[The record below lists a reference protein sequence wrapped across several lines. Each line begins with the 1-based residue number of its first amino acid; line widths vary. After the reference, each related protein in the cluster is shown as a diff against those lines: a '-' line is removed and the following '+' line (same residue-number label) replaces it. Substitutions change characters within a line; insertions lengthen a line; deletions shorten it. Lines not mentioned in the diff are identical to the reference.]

1 MEQFKEKRKLFY
13 NQLHSLVQGTE
24 ASNIY
29 HENAKINACHP
40 INEISGLK
48 DINKLWKSLRIS
60 FQDIERLSL
69 IHI

>member
-29 HENAKINACHP
+29 HENAEIYACHP

-48 DINKLWKSLRIS
+48 DIN
-60 FQDIERLSL
+60 LSL